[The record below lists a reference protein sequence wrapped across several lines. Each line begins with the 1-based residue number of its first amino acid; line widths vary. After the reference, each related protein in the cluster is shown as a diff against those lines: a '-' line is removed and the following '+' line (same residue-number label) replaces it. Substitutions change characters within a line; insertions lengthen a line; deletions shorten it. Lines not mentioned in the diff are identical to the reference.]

1 MRLGQITCPSGQLVV
16 ADGGYLGAWSGER
29 SPAEIDPVLLS
40 IDDPKLIREINGS
53 ADFQIVGPQAEQA
66 AAAYGRQSGVAL
78 YDIPKSHVADLPQR
92 FAEFCQEEGFDARAE
107 ALAERVPHRERVR
120 RSVARGGGEFI
131 IFGVP
136 VVAVGGLPTDRSL
149 PVEGT
154 QHDYGDYGVRLTDIS
169 VRVSAEPVTRSELLG
184 YVGVDW
190 ARLAFADADAL
201 SSWRHLKPVDG
212 MADVAFWGGDAE
224 EAAVLHEASTLPES
238 ERVFGWENRGLE
250 EAIALYETVEAW
262 KAANGKKLKLDFRTH
277 SHHWQVMRDVRAA
290 ESESG
295 VIEVGGAQIVFAMTT
310 WGDGFFPTYADYAGD
325 QLVAVRTVV
334 DHRARSDSAVDEQTA

>member
-1 MRLGQITCPSGQLVV
+1 LVV

-53 ADFQIVGPQAEQA
+53 ADFEIVGPQAQEA
-66 AAAYGRQSGVAL
+66 AAAYGRQAGVAL
-78 YDIPKSHVADLPQR
+78 YDIPKSHVANLAQS

-107 ALAERVPHRERVR
+107 PLAERVPHRERVR
-120 RSVARGGGEFI
+120 RSITRGDGEFI

-136 VVAVGGLPTDRSL
+136 VVAVGGLPADRPL

-154 QHDYGDYGVRLTDIS
+154 QHDYGDNGVRLKDIS
-169 VRVSAEPVTRSELLG
+169 VRISAEPVTRSELLG
-184 YVGVDW
+184 HVGVDW

-201 SSWRHLKPVDG
+201 SSWRHMRPIDG
-212 MADVAFWGGDAE
+212 LADVAFWGRDAE
-224 EAAVLHEASTLPES
+224 EAATLHEAATLPEGDG
-238 ERVFGWENRGLE
+238 VFGWENRGLE
-250 EAIALYETVEAW
+250 EAISLYEAVEAW
-262 KAANGKKLKLDFRTH
+262 QVANEKRLKLDFRPH
-277 SHHWQVMRDVRAA
+277 SHHWHVMRDVRAA

-310 WGDGFFPTYADYAGD
+310 WGDGFFSTYADYAGD

-334 DHRARSDSAVDEQTA
+334 EQAG